1 MLRKLFF
8 TQKLDRNIK
17 ECDEVIDAVGPM
29 VKVLTT
35 EKNKLMI
42 QRLQIESE
50 LRKLGRDP
58 KLVLESMGLPY
69 SPPACSTSTDCTTTE
84 DEQSLIMDS
93 PGSSNT
99 VQSSEYSGET
109 ATGLYDEDLDLDS
122 VNPYDLLRGDQGGNN
137 DEEEEDEEDDVDEME
152 DLIVAFEENEGVYI
166 EENESADHE
175 KGEGEEQLEDL
186 MQNISVKGNSNAEK
200 ETQN

>member
-1 MLRKLFF
+1 MLKKLFF

-29 VKVLTT
+29 VKVLTA

-58 KLVLESMGLPY
+58 KMVLESMGLPY
-69 SPPACSTSTDCTTTE
+69 SPPACSTDCTTE
-84 DEQSLIMDS
+84 DEQSLVMDS

-99 VQSSEYSGET
+99 AQSSEISSET
-109 ATGLYDEDLDLDS
+109 AAGLYDEDLNLDS
-122 VNPYDLLRGDQGGNN
+122 VNPLDLLRCDEGGNN
-137 DEEEEDEEDDVDEME
+137 DKEEEEEEDEDEIE

-166 EENESADHE
+166 EENESADDE

-186 MQNISVKGNSNAEK
+186 MQNISVKGKSKAEK